1 MDQIEMARNY
11 AQVMGE
17 GFMEGYCIGEVTRDF
32 LAHNKGELVL
42 YRKQEREKIVIEGM
56 LPIDSGEIRHQ
67 LSKGGKPIAY
77 ILAPEVDS
85 DLVRNIVIEE
95 LIALNK

>member
-42 YRKQEREKIVIEGM
+42 YRKQEREKIVIF
-56 LPIDSGEIRHQ
+56 R
-67 LSKGGKPIAY
+67 
-77 ILAPEVDS
+77 
-85 DLVRNIVIEE
+85 RN
-95 LIALNK
+95 